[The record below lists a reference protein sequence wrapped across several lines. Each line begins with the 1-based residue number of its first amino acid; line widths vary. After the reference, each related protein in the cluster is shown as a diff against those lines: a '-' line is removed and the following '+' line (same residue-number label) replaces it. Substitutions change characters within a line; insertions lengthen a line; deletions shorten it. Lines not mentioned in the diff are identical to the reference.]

1 MRSWAAVLLL
11 LFAAACSGEDD
22 RQVRPATRAAQSA
35 PKDRWR
41 FVDAFEA
48 LRSRD
53 PARRLDAVNW
63 IARNLGT
70 HRALA
75 RDALRVAAFD
85 EAPEVSAR
93 ARQVLE
99 VLGERIH

>member
-1 MRSWAAVLLL
+1 MKSRVTVLLL
-11 LFAAACSGEDD
+11 LFAAACSGEDE
-22 RQVRPATRAAQSA
+22 RQIRPATRAVESA

-53 PARRLDAVNW
+53 PDRRLAAVNW

-70 HRALA
+70 HRGLA

-99 VLGERIH
+99 ALGERIH